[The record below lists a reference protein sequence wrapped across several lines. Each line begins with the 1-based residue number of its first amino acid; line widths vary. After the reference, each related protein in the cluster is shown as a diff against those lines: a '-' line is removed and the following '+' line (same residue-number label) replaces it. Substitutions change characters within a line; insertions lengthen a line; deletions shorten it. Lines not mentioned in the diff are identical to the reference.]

1 MRRSWIIVAAVA
13 LCLSAAL
20 AIGVTAARKPAS
32 PLADLPSGRVQ
43 LMSAGAL
50 AFGPDGILFIGD
62 NAAGTVVAI
71 DTQDRT
77 PVASATINVEGID
90 SKIAALV
97 GVTPDQLIIND
108 MKVNPISKNVYLSVA
123 RGQGPSATAMII
135 RVDPSGNISNVPLDN
150 AKHSM
155 VSLVD
160 AATAAEPQSREN
172 PRMLTITDMVYLNGN
187 LVVAGLSNEEW
198 SSTLRSIPFPFDQ
211 TATPGTQVQ
220 IWHASHGRYETES
233 PIRTLVP
240 YKISGRQ
247 VVIAS
252 YTCTPLV
259 EIPVSDLKS
268 GAKVH
273 GSMIADLGGG
283 NQTLD
288 MIPYKKDGHDYILIA
303 NTTRGVMKLK
313 ADNLESYPVIDSPTV
328 PTAPHHVAGVP
339 YEPLSDLKERAAP
352 ATHRWL
358 ERAAPGEHGHR
369 RTLCQV
375 CWRPGCRSRVGA
387 AAPADDCVALTHI
400 LGRRST
406 SDRGHPHE
414 DGRSRKYGLAL
425 NGRACDSRNLE
436 GAA

>member
-1 MRRSWIIVAAVA
+1 MRRSTIMVIAVA

-62 NAAGTVVAI
+62 NAAGAVVAI

-77 PVASATINVEGID
+77 PVASATINVQGVD
-90 SKIAALV
+90 AKIAALV
-97 GVTPDQLIIND
+97 GVTPDQILVNY
-108 MKVNPISKNVYLSVA
+108 MKVNPISKNVYLSVQ
-123 RGQGPSATAMII
+123 RGQGASATALII
-135 RVDPSGNISNVPLDN
+135 RVDRSGNIANVPLDN
-150 AKHSM
+150 ARHST

-160 AATAAEPQSREN
+160 APEAKPQAREN

-187 LVVAGLSNEEW
+187 LLVAGLSNEEW
-198 SSTLRSIPFPFDQ
+198 SSTLRSIPFPFDS
-211 TATPGTQVQ
+211 TAAPGTQVQ

-233 PIRTLVP
+233 PIQTLVP
-240 YKISGRQ
+240 YTISGKQ
-247 VVIAS
+247 YVIAS

-259 EIPVSDLKS
+259 EIPVSDLKA

-288 MIPYKKDGHDYILIA
+288 MIPYKKDGHEFILIA
-303 NTTRGVMKLK
+303 NSTRGVMKLK

-339 YEPLSDLKERAAP
+339 YELQSDLKGVQHLQPIDGSNALLLVST
-352 ATHRWL
+352 ATDVKCARC
-358 ERAAPGEHGHR
+358 AGDP
-369 RTLCQV
+369 
-375 CWRPGCRSRVGA
+375 A
-387 AAPADDCVALTHI
+387 AARGLGPLNLQTIAL
-400 LGRRST
+400 
-406 SDRGHPHE
+406 P
-414 DGRSRKYGLAL
+414 
-425 NGRACDSRNLE
+425 
-436 GAA
+436 

>member
-1 MRRSWIIVAAVA
+1 MRRSRIMVAAVV

-20 AIGVTAARKPAS
+20 AIGVTAARKPAK

-50 AFGPDGILFIGD
+50 AFGPDGILFVGD

-77 PVASATINVEGID
+77 PVASATINVEGVD
-90 SKIAALV
+90 AKIAALA
-97 GVTPDQLIIND
+97 GVTPDQILVNY

-135 RVDPSGNISNVPLDN
+135 RVDPSGNISNVSLDN

-155 VSLVD
+155 VSLQD
-160 AATAAEPQSREN
+160 LPESKPKAGEN

-187 LVVAGLSNEEW
+187 LLVAGLSNEEW

-211 TATPGTQVQ
+211 TAAAGTQVK

-240 YKISGRQ
+240 YTISGRQ
-247 VVIAS
+247 YVIAS

-268 GAKVH
+268 GAKVQ

-303 NTTRGVMKLK
+303 NSTRGVMKLK
-313 ADNLESYPVIDSPTV
+313 ADNLESYPAIESPTV

-339 YEPLSDLKERAAP
+339 YELQADLKGVQHLQPIDGSNALLLVSSATNVHCPRCAGDPAAAQGLGPLSLQTIP
-352 ATHRWL
+352 L
-358 ERAAPGEHGHR
+358 P
-369 RTLCQV
+369 
-375 CWRPGCRSRVGA
+375 
-387 AAPADDCVALTHI
+387 
-400 LGRRST
+400 
-406 SDRGHPHE
+406 
-414 DGRSRKYGLAL
+414 
-425 NGRACDSRNLE
+425 
-436 GAA
+436 

>member
-1 MRRSWIIVAAVA
+1 MRRSRIMVAAVVV
-13 LCLSAAL
+13 CLSAVL
-20 AIGVTAARKPAS
+20 AIGVTAARKPAK

-77 PVASATINVEGID
+77 PVASATINVEGVD
-90 SKIAALV
+90 AKIAALV
-97 GVTPDQLIIND
+97 GVTPDQILVNY

-135 RVDPSGNISNVPLDN
+135 RVDPSGSITNIPLDN
-150 AKHSM
+150 ARHSM
-155 VSLVD
+155 VNLQDLPESKPK
-160 AATAAEPQSREN
+160 AGEN

-187 LVVAGLSNEEW
+187 LLVAGLSNEEW

-211 TATPGTQVQ
+211 TAAAGTQVK

-240 YKISGRQ
+240 YTISGRQ
-247 VVIAS
+247 YVIAS

-268 GAKVH
+268 GAKVQ

-303 NTTRGVMKLK
+303 NSTRGVMKLK
-313 ADNLESYPVIDSPTV
+313 ADNLESYPAIESPTV

-339 YEPLSDLKERAAP
+339 YELQAELKGVQHLQPIDGSNALLLVSSATNVHCPRCAGDPAAAQGLGPLSLQTIP
-352 ATHRWL
+352 L
-358 ERAAPGEHGHR
+358 P
-369 RTLCQV
+369 
-375 CWRPGCRSRVGA
+375 
-387 AAPADDCVALTHI
+387 
-400 LGRRST
+400 
-406 SDRGHPHE
+406 
-414 DGRSRKYGLAL
+414 
-425 NGRACDSRNLE
+425 
-436 GAA
+436 

>member
-1 MRRSWIIVAAVA
+1 MRRSRIMVAAVVV
-13 LCLSAAL
+13 CLSAAL

-32 PLADLPSGRVQ
+32 PLAERPSGKVQ

-50 AFGPDGILFIGD
+50 AFGPDGILFVGD

-77 PVASATINVEGID
+77 PVASATINVQGVD
-90 SKIAALV
+90 AKIAALV
-97 GVTPDQLIIND
+97 GVTPDQILVNY

-135 RVDPSGNISNVPLDN
+135 RVDPTGNITNVPLDN

-155 VSLVD
+155 VSLLD
-160 AATAAEPQSREN
+160 LPESKPKAGEN

-187 LVVAGLSNEEW
+187 LLVAGLSNEEW

-211 TATPGTQVQ
+211 TAAAGTQVK

-240 YKISGRQ
+240 YTISGRQ
-247 VVIAS
+247 YVIAS

-268 GAKVH
+268 GAKVQ

-303 NTTRGVMKLK
+303 NSTRGVMKLK
-313 ADNLESYPVIDSPTV
+313 ADKLENYPTIDSPTV

-339 YEPLSDLKERAAP
+339 YELQADLKGVQHLQPIDGSNALLLVSSATNVHCPRCAGDPAAAQGLGPLSLQTIP
-352 ATHRWL
+352 L
-358 ERAAPGEHGHR
+358 P
-369 RTLCQV
+369 
-375 CWRPGCRSRVGA
+375 
-387 AAPADDCVALTHI
+387 
-400 LGRRST
+400 
-406 SDRGHPHE
+406 
-414 DGRSRKYGLAL
+414 
-425 NGRACDSRNLE
+425 
-436 GAA
+436 